1 MEELFI
7 KVKGENIKIYSF
19 FDKNISLNKIFAD
32 YKVDNNKQRED
43 ARIVLID
50 RIKEKD
56 RIFNLRKALK
66 DSDILVIN
74 SSVKVKFNINNIK
87 TITYGLDE
95 KSTINFSSIDDINNE
110 QPIVCIQRSFSS
122 VFLKEY
128 DPMEIKVSVGENI
141 ENRSTFLGI
150 ATLKLLLELD

>member
-7 KVKGENIKIYSF
+7 KLKGENIKIYSF
-19 FDKNISLNKIFAD
+19 LDKNISLKRIFKD
-32 YKVDNNKQRED
+32 YIIENNRQKED
-43 ARIVLID
+43 VRIVLID

-95 KSTINFSSIDDINNE
+95 KSTINFSSIDDIYNDN
-110 QPIVCIQRSFSS
+110 PIVCIQRSFSS
-122 VFLKEY
+122 VFFKEY

-141 ENRSTFLGI
+141 DDRSTFLGI
-150 ATLKLLLELD
+150 STLKLLLELD